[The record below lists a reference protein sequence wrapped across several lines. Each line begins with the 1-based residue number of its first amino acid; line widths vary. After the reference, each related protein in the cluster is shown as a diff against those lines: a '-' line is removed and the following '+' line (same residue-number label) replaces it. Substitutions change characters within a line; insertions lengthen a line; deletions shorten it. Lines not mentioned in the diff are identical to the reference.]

1 MDKKRISY
9 NIFSIFEKGGC
20 TCKGGFFVKEVLAIL
35 NTPPPLQLSP
45 KNILPS
51 SCMNYHRTLQLWM
64 NTFNAIDTTRLEIV
78 KRWVESLKNESELM
92 IFFTH
97 HNESSEKI

>member
-1 MDKKRISY
+1 MQGDSLLRGLG
-9 NIFSIFEKGGC
+9 NFE
-20 TCKGGFFVKEVLAIL
+20 
-35 NTPPPLQLSP
+35 PPSPLQLSP

-78 KRWVESLKNESELM
+78 REMGRVFKK
-92 IFFTH
+92 
-97 HNESSEKI
+97 

>member
-9 NIFSIFEKGGC
+9 NIFSIFEKGGF
-20 TCKGGFFVKEVLAIL
+20 TCKGIL
-35 NTPPPLQLSP
+35 SKRGLGNFEPPPTSP

-78 KRWVESLKNESELM
+78 RDGSSL
-92 IFFTH
+92 
-97 HNESSEKI
+97 